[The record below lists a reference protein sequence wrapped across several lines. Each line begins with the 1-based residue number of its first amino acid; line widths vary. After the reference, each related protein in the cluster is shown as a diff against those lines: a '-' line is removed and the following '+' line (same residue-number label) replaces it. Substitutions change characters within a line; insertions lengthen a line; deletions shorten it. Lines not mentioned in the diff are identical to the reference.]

1 MSRQLSPC
9 ISSTHDNNLITV
21 DDLLPTLTFLGEQ
34 VNELRD
40 EIQRRNALIMALL
53 KLLTDKHTS
62 DVSLSSGES
71 PLTCDNLFGL
81 FSDLGD
87 VNAAVEFVTRAS
99 GGRAGGISTFVG
111 VTRQDKGSD
120 GAVEYLVYEAHEG
133 MARKKMLQIITTLA
147 DQYPVLS
154 VYACHR
160 LGRVN
165 VGEASIIITAASAH
179 RKAAIEF
186 VSAAIDALKGEVPVW
201 KKEVYLPSGLVADG
215 ATAPTLLDSDG
226 RVGGSC

>member
-1 MSRQLSPC
+1 MNRSSSLPFLIDSYPTNRRLYKTKMCSFHLNGSCERGRFCTYAHSSEELNATTQRGYDVWEPETYSGTDSYTDATYWSDPTPIMSRQLSPC

-81 FSDLGD
+81 FSDLGG
-87 VNAAVEFVTRAS
+87 NFS
-99 GGRAGGISTFVG
+99 PF
-111 VTRQDKGSD
+111 
-120 GAVEYLVYEAHEG
+120 
-133 MARKKMLQIITTLA
+133 
-147 DQYPVLS
+147 
-154 VYACHR
+154 
-160 LGRVN
+160 
-165 VGEASIIITAASAH
+165 
-179 RKAAIEF
+179 
-186 VSAAIDALKGEVPVW
+186 
-201 KKEVYLPSGLVADG
+201 
-215 ATAPTLLDSDG
+215 
-226 RVGGSC
+226 